1 VVIWTTTPWTLPA
14 NLAVAL
20 HPDFDYAAVETGDGQ
35 VLILAR
41 DLVDDCM
48 KMFGITDYRILADL
62 NGPGSGKQAL
72 PPSLL
77 RSGFADHP
85 GRPCHPGSRHR
96 LRAHRPGP
104 WS

>member
-1 VVIWTTTPWTLPA
+1 MVIWTTTPWTLPA

-48 KMFGITDYRILADL
+48 KIFGIADYRILADL
-62 NGPGSGKQAL
+62 KARDLENK
-72 PPSLL
+72 
-77 RSGFADHP
+77 RCRHP
-85 GRPCHPGSRHR
+85 FTTGSR
-96 LRAHRPGP
+96 
-104 WS
+104 